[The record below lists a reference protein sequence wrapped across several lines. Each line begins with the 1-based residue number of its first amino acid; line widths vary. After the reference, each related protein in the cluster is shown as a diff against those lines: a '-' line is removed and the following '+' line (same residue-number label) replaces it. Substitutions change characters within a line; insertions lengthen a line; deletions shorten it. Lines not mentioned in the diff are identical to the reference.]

1 MPLSLFRHGATGAW
15 QIVGTVAGQRIRQS
29 ARTSDRRLAEEAK
42 AELEASLYRGAVYGS
57 RAVVTWDQ
65 AVNSYLDAAPR
76 SAAENARLLRL
87 LDSLT
92 GKRLSDITQA
102 TIDRVIQA
110 RCRPGA
116 QPATKLRE
124 VITPIRAVLAH
135 AARRQWCDMP
145 NFEAPKGASGVK
157 RTRWLT
163 PAEADALT
171 AAAAPHLA
179 PLILFLL
186 GTGARLS
193 EALALQW
200 ADLDLTHGRALL
212 RQTKQGRDR
221 VASLPPRTVAAL
233 ANLPHR
239 EGHAF
244 RPPAKKRGKQ
254 PLAYADT
261 GGLYGGQIASAWRGA
276 CKRAGIA
283 DASPHTLRHTWAS
296 WHYAMHRDLMRLKS
310 DGDWSTVSQ
319 TERYT
324 KLVPGTMAPEIRK
337 FLGLT
342 KPTKRAAA

>member
-1 MPLSLFRHGATGAW
+1 MPLTLTRRGGSGTW

-29 ARTSDRRLAEEAK
+29 ARTADRRLAEEAR
-42 AELEASLYRGAVYGS
+42 AELEASLYRGAVYGA

-65 AVNSYLDAAPR
+65 AATSYVDAAPR
-76 SAAENARLLRL
+76 SAAEHARLLRL
-87 LDSLT
+87 HDHLT

-110 RCRPGA
+110 RCRPDA

-145 NFEAPKGASGVK
+145 ALEAPKGASGVK

-163 PAEADALT
+163 PAEAERLVAACAL
-171 AAAAPHLA
+171 HLA
-179 PLILFLL
+179 PLALFLI
-186 GTGARLS
+186 GAGARLS
-193 EALALQW
+193 EALALEW
-200 ADLDLTHGRALL
+200 ADVDLAHGRALL
-212 RQTKQGRDR
+212 RDTKQGRDR
-221 VASLPPRTVAAL
+221 VADLPPRTVAAL

-239 EGHAF
+239 EGHVF
-244 RPPAKKRGKQ
+244 RPPAKRGKQ
-254 PLAYADT
+254 AKHYADT
-261 GGLYGGQIASAWRGA
+261 HGLYGGQIASAWRGA

-283 DASPHTLRHTWAS
+283 DATPHTLRHTWAS
-296 WHYAMHRDLMRLKS
+296 WHYAMHRDLMKLKS
-310 DGDWSTVSQ
+310 DGDWSTVTQ

-324 KLVPGTMAPEIRK
+324 KLVPATMASEIRK

-342 KPTKRAAA
+342 KASKRAAA

>member
-1 MPLSLFRHGATGAW
+1 MPLTLTRRGATGAW

-29 ARTSDRRLAEEAK
+29 ARTADRRLAEEAR
-42 AELEASLYRGAVYGS
+42 AELEASLYRGAVFGA
-57 RAVVTWDQ
+57 RAVVAWDQ

-87 LDSLT
+87 LDHLT
-92 GKRLSDITQA
+92 GKRLSEITQA
-102 TIDRVIQA
+102 AIDRVIQA

-145 NFEAPKGASGVK
+145 IFEAPKGASGVK

-163 PAEADALT
+163 PAEAEALT

-193 EALALQW
+193 EALALEW
-200 ADLDLTHGRALL
+200 PDLDLTHGQVLL
-212 RQTKQGRDR
+212 RDTKQGRDR
-221 VASLPPRTVAAL
+221 VASLPPRAVAAL

-239 EGHAF
+239 KGHVF
-244 RPPAKKRGKQ
+244 RPPAKRGKQ
-254 PLAYADT
+254 PLFYADT
-261 GGLYGGQIASAWRGA
+261 GGLYGGQIASAWKGA

-324 KLVPGTMAPEIRK
+324 KLVPATMAPEIRK

-342 KPTKRAAA
+342 KPNKRAAA

>member
-1 MPLSLFRHGATGAW
+1 MPLTLTRRGGSGTW

-29 ARTSDRRLAEEAK
+29 ARTADRRLAEEAR
-42 AELEASLYRGAVYGS
+42 AELEASLYRGAVYGA

-65 AVNSYLDAAPR
+65 AATSYVDAAPR
-76 SAAENARLLRL
+76 SAAEHARLLRL
-87 LDSLT
+87 HDHLT

-110 RCRPGA
+110 RCRPDA

-145 NFEAPKGASGVK
+145 ALEAPKGASGVK

-163 PAEADALT
+163 PAEAERLVAGCAL
-171 AAAAPHLA
+171 HLA
-179 PLILFLL
+179 PLALFLI
-186 GTGARLS
+186 GSGARLS
-193 EALALQW
+193 EALALEW
-200 ADLDLTHGRALL
+200 ADVDLAHGRALL
-212 RQTKQGRDR
+212 RDTKQGRDR
-221 VASLPPRTVAAL
+221 VADLPPRTVAAL

-239 EGHAF
+239 EGHVF
-244 RPPAKKRGKQ
+244 RPPTKRGKQ
-254 PLAYADT
+254 AKHYADT
-261 GGLYGGQIASAWRGA
+261 HGLYGGQIASAWRGA

-283 DASPHTLRHTWAS
+283 DATPHTLRHTWAS
-296 WHYAMHRDLMRLKS
+296 WHYAMHRDLMKLKS
-310 DGDWSTVSQ
+310 DGDWSTVTQ

-324 KLVPGTMAPEIRK
+324 KLVPATMAPEIRK

-342 KPTKRAAA
+342 KASKRAAA

>member
-1 MPLSLFRHGATGAW
+1 MPLTLTRRGGSGTW

-29 ARTSDRRLAEEAK
+29 ARTADRRLAEEAR
-42 AELEASLYRGAVYGS
+42 AELEASLYRGAVFGA

-65 AVNSYLDAAPR
+65 AATSYVDAAPR
-76 SAAENARLLRL
+76 SAAEHARLLRL
-87 LDSLT
+87 HDHLT

-110 RCRPGA
+110 RCRPDA

-145 NFEAPKGASGVK
+145 ALEALKGASGVK

-163 PAEADALT
+163 PAEAERLVAACAL
-171 AAAAPHLA
+171 HLA
-179 PLILFLL
+179 PLALFLI
-186 GTGARLS
+186 GAGARLS
-193 EALALQW
+193 EALALEW
-200 ADLDLTHGRALL
+200 ADVDLAHGRALL
-212 RQTKQGRDR
+212 RDTKQGRDR
-221 VASLPPRTVAAL
+221 VADLPPRTVAAL

-239 EGHAF
+239 EGHVF
-244 RPPAKKRGKQ
+244 RPPAKRGKQ
-254 PLAYADT
+254 AKHYADT
-261 GGLYGGQIASAWRGA
+261 HGLYGGQIASAWRGA

-283 DASPHTLRHTWAS
+283 DATPHTLRHTWAS
-296 WHYAMHRDLMRLKS
+296 WHYAMHRDLMKLKS
-310 DGDWSTVSQ
+310 DGDWSTVTQ

-324 KLVPGTMAPEIRK
+324 KLVPATMAPEIRR

-342 KPTKRAAA
+342 KASKRAAA

>member
-1 MPLSLFRHGATGAW
+1 MPLSLTRHGATGAW
-15 QIVGTVAGQRIRQS
+15 QITGTVAGQRIRQS
-29 ARTSDRRLAEEAK
+29 ARTSDRRLAEEAR
-42 AELEASLYRGAVYGS
+42 AELEASLYRGAIYGA

-92 GKRLSDITQA
+92 GKRLSNITQA

-163 PAEADALT
+163 PAEADSLT

-212 RQTKQGRDR
+212 RDTKQGRDR
-221 VASLPPRTVAAL
+221 VAELPPRSVAAM

-239 EGHAF
+239 AGHVF
-244 RPPAKKRGKQ
+244 RPPARRGKQ
-254 PLAYADT
+254 PKSYAET
-261 GGLYGGQIASAWRGA
+261 GGLYGGQIATAWAGA
-276 CKRAGIA
+276 CRRAKIT
-283 DASPHTLRHTWAS
+283 DATPHTLRHTWAS
-296 WHYAMHRDLMRLKS
+296 WHYAMHRDLMRLKA
-310 DGDWSTVSQ
+310 DGDWSTITQ

-324 KLVPGTMAPEIRK
+324 KLVPGTMVAEIRK
-337 FLGLT
+337 FLGLN
-342 KPTKRAAA
+342 KPSKRAAA